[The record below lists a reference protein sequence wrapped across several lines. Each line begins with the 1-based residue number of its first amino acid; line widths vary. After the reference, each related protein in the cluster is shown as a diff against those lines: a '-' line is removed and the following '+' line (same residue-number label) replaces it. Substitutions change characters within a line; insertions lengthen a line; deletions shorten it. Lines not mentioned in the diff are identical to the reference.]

1 LEDIFDKN
9 TGSTTGV
16 ASSFCGYFSSCLS
29 LTSFFQRLEPWRELI
44 AGGREVRLPSEEN
57 IRTHEIIQTD
67 R

>member
-1 LEDIFDKN
+1 MKTLTAN
-9 TGSTTGV
+9 TGTVSRCCG
-16 ASSFCGYFSSCLS
+16 SSSSCRS